1 MAVFT
6 LSELLVLL
14 KRTEAN
20 GEENLEFAYAVSI
33 TVVSIPAC
41 ICILVTVFTV
51 KEILN
56 PNLTI
61 KPARSFLELLKET
74 WHVLF
79 FFALFLTELT
89 GVLNA
94 QECFSLPGVCHSCCF
109 VCDSLDCHQ
118 FHAK

>member
-79 FFALFLTELT
+79 FFALLFHSA
-89 GVLNA
+89 VVIQQA
-94 QECFSLPGVCHSCCF
+94 QASWGPQRL
-109 VCDSLDCHQ
+109 
-118 FHAK
+118 